1 MKIKIIVLASIIIAG
16 CAAKPV
22 VVPQVETPPT
32 QPVKV
37 EAVAAISPEFLAEG
51 KTTYENNCARCHQL
65 YNPQEFDKTEW
76 KKITNRMQNKAHLD
90 DVQIEKVYQYI
101 VSNLK

>member
-1 MKIKIIVLASIIIAG
+1 MKIKIIVLVSVFIAG
-16 CAAKPV
+16 CAAKPA
-22 VVPQVETPPT
+22 VVPQVETPI
-32 QPVKV
+32 QPVIV
-37 EAVAAISPEFLAEG
+37 EAVSAFSPEYLAEG
-51 KTTYENNCARCHQL
+51 KTTFENNCARCHQL
-65 YNPQEFDKTEW
+65 YSPNEFDKTEW